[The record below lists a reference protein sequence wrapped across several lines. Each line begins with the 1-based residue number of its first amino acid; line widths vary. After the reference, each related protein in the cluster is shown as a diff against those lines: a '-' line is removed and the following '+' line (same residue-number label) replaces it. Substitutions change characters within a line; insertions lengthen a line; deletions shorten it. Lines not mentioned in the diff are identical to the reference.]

1 MPRKPRIDAPGALHH
16 VIARGINREKIF
28 RDDEDKK
35 NFSERLGGL
44 LRDSAIQC
52 YAWALLD
59 NHFHLL
65 LRTGTVPLSTL
76 KFSVWAAKR
85 F

>member
-1 MPRKPRIDAPGALHH
+1 MPRKSRIDAPGALHH

-52 YAWALLD
+52 YALPGRCL
-59 NHFHLL
+59 
-65 LRTGTVPLSTL
+65 TTISTSCSEPEP
-76 KFSVWAAKR
+76 FR
-85 F
+85 FQP